1 MTLRNP
7 LLRNPFRRNHRAG
20 RPPDPAAGQQQRG
33 TKQQREDHMQRGSD
47 RLNVHHDDE
56 MKHQLQGM
64 LRSGHSTRAE
74 EWHDPE
80 PSAED
85 DPDTTLRP
93 APTPGVSDEAE
104 AEALRSELA
113 RYFGRTPFPGR
124 REQLLGTLRERN
136 APERL
141 VEVIGGLPADQDYR
155 NVQDVMVALGRKP
168 RS

>member
-1 MTLRNP
+1 MARP
-7 LLRNPFRRNHRAG
+7 RARRRG
-20 RPPDPAAGQQQRG
+20 RPRHDAAPGPD
-33 TKQQREDHMQRGSD
+33 
-47 RLNVHHDDE
+47 
-56 MKHQLQGM
+56 
-64 LRSGHSTRAE
+64 
-74 EWHDPE
+74 
-80 PSAED
+80 
-85 DPDTTLRP
+85 
-93 APTPGVSDEAE
+93 PGVSDEAE

-141 VEVIGGLPADQDYR
+141 VELIDGLPADQDYR